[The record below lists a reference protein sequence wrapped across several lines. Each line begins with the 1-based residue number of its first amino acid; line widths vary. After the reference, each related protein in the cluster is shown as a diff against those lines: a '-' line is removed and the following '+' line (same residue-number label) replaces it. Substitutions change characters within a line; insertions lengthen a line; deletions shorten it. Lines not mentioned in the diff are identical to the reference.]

1 MKQRAGDAE
10 GGGPRPLS
18 LTLATPRGPAEHLL
32 NNTKK
37 FLVHYMAVWIE
48 HNLPV
53 TLVTL
58 VTLPGSNTTLQQWS
72 KSTARREYRVHLFGK
87 KEKK

>member
-1 MKQRAGDAE
+1 
-10 GGGPRPLS
+10 
-18 LTLATPRGPAEHLL
+18 
-32 NNTKK
+32 
-37 FLVHYMAVWIE
+37 MAVWIE